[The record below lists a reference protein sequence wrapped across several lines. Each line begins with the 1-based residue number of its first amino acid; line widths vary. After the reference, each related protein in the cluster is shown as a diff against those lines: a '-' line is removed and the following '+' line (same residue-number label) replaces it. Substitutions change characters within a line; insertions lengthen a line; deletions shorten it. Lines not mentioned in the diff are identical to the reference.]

1 MEKRTLG
8 RSGIEVSAL
17 GMGCWAIGGPWIFMD
32 MQGGWGQVDDNESIR
47 AIHAALDHGIT
58 FFDTAANYGAGHS
71 EMILARALK
80 GRHDRTVIATK
91 FGYRMDEST
100 KIVDSYPDAVENHLR
115 ADCEA
120 SLRRL
125 DTDIIDLYQFHINA
139 YPAEQASAVREALET
154 LVQEGKIRWYGW
166 STDAVVSARV
176 FAEGQHCTAIQH
188 DLNLIHDT
196 PEMLTLCEDQNLVSI
211 NRSPLA
217 RSALTGKYDAATTF
231 AADDIRQYS
240 WSREK
245 YFDRALAQ
253 LDSVREILTSSGR
266 TLAQGAIAWIWAR
279 SDKTLPIPG
288 IRTVAQAVE
297 NARAMD
303 YGPLTPDQMQ
313 EIDRLLGRTSP
324 EQEE

>member
-32 MQGGWGQVDDNESIR
+32 MQGGWGQVDDAESIR

-139 YPAEQASAVREALET
+139 YPAEQASAVREAL
-154 LVQEGKIRWYGW
+154 LVLP
-166 STDAVVSARV
+166 
-176 FAEGQHCTAIQH
+176 
-188 DLNLIHDT
+188 DL
-196 PEMLTLCEDQNLVSI
+196 V
-211 NRSPLA
+211 
-217 RSALTGKYDAATTF
+217 
-231 AADDIRQYS
+231 
-240 WSREK
+240 
-245 YFDRALAQ
+245 
-253 LDSVREILTSSGR
+253 EILDLS
-266 TLAQGAIAWIWAR
+266 
-279 SDKTLPIPG
+279 
-288 IRTVAQAVE
+288 
-297 NARAMD
+297 
-303 YGPLTPDQMQ
+303 
-313 EIDRLLGRTSP
+313 
-324 EQEE
+324 